1 MVDFLCLRRPAKLSS
16 RLVANKSKE
25 MAYDEALT
33 TLDVVQQLI
42 ANVR

>member
-1 MVDFLCLRRPAKLSS
+1 MVDFLYLNRAPKLSS

-25 MAYDEALT
+25 IAYDEGLA